1 MSFDGK
7 IVFVTGA
14 ARGIG
19 KAIALRFAQERARVF
34 LVDLMET
41 EGIAAEMQN
50 KGYETISVSLD
61 ITDPDAVKDAA
72 DRLAKREGSIDI
84 LVNNAGIIARG
95 TIEDLDYETWMKVI
109 DVNLNG
115 SFNCC
120 KAVVPHM
127 IRQRQGRI
135 LNIAS
140 IAGKMGDITA
150 APAYGASKG
159 GMITLTRSL
168 ARELA
173 MYGITVNAIAPHAIE
188 TDMSAEWSDEKRQ
201 EVIQSIPLKRMG
213 TALEVAEAVLFL
225 ASEKAS
231 FITGETLNINGGYLM
246 D

>member
-61 ITDPDAVKDAA
+61 ITDPDAVKDAV